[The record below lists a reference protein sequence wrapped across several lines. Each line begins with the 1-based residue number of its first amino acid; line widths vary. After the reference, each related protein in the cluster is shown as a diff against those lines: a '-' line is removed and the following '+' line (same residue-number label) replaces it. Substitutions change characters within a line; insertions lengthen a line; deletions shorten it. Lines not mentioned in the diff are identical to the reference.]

1 MQAGDT
7 GIPAKALTGQNRD
20 AMVGTDV
27 QPEGDSPA
35 RADHPNRNCAWGK
48 DPSMR
53 KKGMNRR
60 QFLQTSGVALA
71 SAAVAGST
79 GMLWLSSAR
88 AWALST
94 ATLNEHTA
102 KTLVLMCRHLYPH
115 KAIEDGQYG
124 VAVAGFDKKAAVDP
138 AFAKLLQD
146 GVASLDAAAPGKK
159 WVEASDEVKLQA
171 LKSIESSP
179 FFQTVRGTLVGPA
192 GPYNLPAVW
201 KPFGYEGSSW
211 QFGGYL
217 ARGFDD
223 IGWLPK
229 N

>member
-1 MQAGDT
+1 
-7 GIPAKALTGQNRD
+7 
-20 AMVGTDV
+20 
-27 QPEGDSPA
+27 
-35 RADHPNRNCAWGK
+35 
-48 DPSMR
+48 MR
-53 KKGMNRR
+53 KKGINRR
-60 QFLQTSGVALA
+60 QFLQTSGFTLA
-71 SAAVAGST
+71 SAAVVGST
-79 GMLWLSSAR
+79 GMLWLHPAR

-94 ATLNEHTA
+94 TTLNEHTA
-102 KTLVLMCRHLYPH
+102 KTLVLMCRALYPH
-115 KAIEDGQYG
+115 KIIEDGQYS
-124 VAVAGFDKKAAVDP
+124 VTVEGFDKKAGTDP
-138 AFAKLLQD
+138 AFAKLLQE
-146 GVASLDAAAPGKK
+146 GVASLDAAAQGKK
-159 WVEASDEVKLQA
+159 WIEASDAVKLQA
-171 LKSIESSP
+171 LKSLESSP